1 MGKPLSPVNCLVVF
15 LFGGSLRIKT
25 PLLGALLWTGNPS
38 GAHPLFTSGNP
49 TSAHRCQLSTKP
61 YMSNSALSHNFS
73 PSEAGS
79 PLASTESHLARQQ
92 VRRLIWKIAVAT
104 LLLMAVGSA
113 TRVMNAGLACPD
125 WPLCYGQL
133 VPTQQMNLQVFLE
146 WFHRLDASLIGL
158 STLLLAGL
166 SWWKR
171 QLLPKWLPWAATF
184 ALSLILVQ
192 GGLGALTV
200 TELLRFDLVTAHL
213 GTALLFFSTLLVI
226 GTCLLPSDMPVA
238 ATRSRTAAWL
248 SLVAATFVYI
258 QSIIGGLVGSRWAL
272 HQCFGNAELCLVMNS
287 HILGVVP
294 ATLGSIAVIIAI
306 WRNSTLPEYY
316 RQLAAIVGGL
326 LISQILLGVATFKLH
341 LQVEPLTVTHQ
352 TIGAMLLGTL
362 VVLTVLLWRSP
373 GRVSALV
380 TSKFSS

>member
-1 MGKPLSPVNCLVVF
+1 
-15 LFGGSLRIKT
+15 
-25 PLLGALLWTGNPS
+25 
-38 GAHPLFTSGNP
+38 
-49 TSAHRCQLSTKP
+49 
-61 YMSNSALSHNFS
+61 MSNSALSHNFS
-73 PSEAGS
+73 PSPAGS
-79 PLASTESHLARQQ
+79 PSVSTESQLARQQ
-92 VRRLIWKIAVAT
+92 VRRLVWKIAVAT

-133 VPTQQMNLQVFLE
+133 IPTQQMNLQVFLE

-158 STLLLAGL
+158 STLFLAVL

-171 QLLPKWLPWAATF
+171 QLLPTWLPWAATL

-226 GTCLLPSDMPVA
+226 GTCLLPSAKSVKSVATTRSHTPAWISLA
-238 ATRSRTAAWL
+238 AT
-248 SLVAATFVYI
+248 TFVYI

-272 HQCFGNAELCLVMNS
+272 HQCFGNSELCLVMNI

-294 ATLGSIAVIIAI
+294 ATLSSIAVIITV
-306 WRNSTLPEYY
+306 WRNPTLPKYY
-316 RQLAAIVGGL
+316 RQLTSIAGGL
-326 LISQILLGVATFKLH
+326 LISQVLLGVATFKLH

-362 VVLTVLLWRSP
+362 VVLTTLLWRS
-373 GRVSALV
+373 
-380 TSKFSS
+380 SKLQETVASD